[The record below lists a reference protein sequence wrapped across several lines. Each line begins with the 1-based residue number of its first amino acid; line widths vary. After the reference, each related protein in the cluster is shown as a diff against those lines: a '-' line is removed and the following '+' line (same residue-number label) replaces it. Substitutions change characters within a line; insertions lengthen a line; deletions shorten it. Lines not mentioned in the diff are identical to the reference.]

1 MMNNFQ
7 LPPQLLQMMKGG
19 GNPQQMLMSMLNG
32 KNDGISQNI
41 MSMLN
46 SNNSNGIET
55 IARNLCKS
63 RGIDPDELMKSIQSQ
78 LK

>member
-7 LPPQLLQMMKGG
+7 LPPQLLQMMKNG
-19 GNPQQMLMSMLNG
+19 GNPQQMLMGMLNG
-32 KNDGISQNI
+32 KNDGVSQNI